1 MKEYRIIRRHTDAP
15 TEVVATRPAKRAALA
30 EAAELR
36 ANDRRHHYAVQET
49 RRRGDCQ
56 EVRQLWSSELAELMG
71 EGTT

>member
-36 ANDRRHHYAVQET
+36 AKDRRHHYAVQET

-56 EVRQLWSSELAELMG
+56 EVRQLWSSELAELK